1 MARRSFLN
9 HATAGALWF
18 QVAGVAELLTPR
30 AARAAS
36 AAMRVLSAAE
46 VLALEALGETLLPGA
61 PEAGIAHF
69 VDSQLAADPAESLL
83 MIRYLDVPPPYVDF
97 YRPVLAALDA
107 AARAAHGRAFHELGS
122 GAAEA
127 MVAQMSR
134 ENPPGWQGPPAA
146 FAYFVLRNDA
156 VDVVYGTMEG
166 FEKLGIPYM
175 PHIVP
180 PNKW

>member
-1 MARRSFLN
+1 MARRTFLN
-9 HATAGALWF
+9 QVTAGTLWF
-18 QVAGVAELLTPR
+18 QIAGVAQCLTPR

-36 AAMRVLSAAE
+36 ADFRVLSATE

-61 PEAGIAHF
+61 REAGIAHF

-83 MIRYLDVPPPYVDF
+83 MIRYLDVPPPYVGF

-107 AARAAHGRAFHELGS
+107 AARAAHGQAFHELGS
-122 GAAEA
+122 GAADA
-127 MVAQMSR
+127 MVEQMSR
-134 ENPPGWQGPPAA
+134 ANPNGWQGPPAA

-180 PNKW
+180 PDKW